1 MSDAADIKVLK
12 AALWELQI
20 EKQSAEAERDYFQAA
35 LEQAAERQRELIE
48 CIIHHQSCR
57 YCAENGCS
65 SCGDCTA
72 NAILAQA
79 EVKK

>member
-1 MSDAADIKVLK
+1 MIEAKLKGEIAALK
-12 AALWELQI
+12 AE
-20 EKQSAEAERDYFQAA
+20 